1 MGEFP
6 FLSNSYGSFG
16 LTLPAESVTYRSE
29 STGAPVLTTTYTRDQ
44 FASFRSGHSSNH
56 RHLLNGIGPMWRDPS
71 NYSRWGTR
79 YEGIS
84 KGKFK
89 VGPLGLWY
97 ADNVYIPQSDLIGFG
112 LRDSNPHFA
121 SGTINSVNA
130 NSAEVRN
137 SYDRAVANALSD
149 LASSKASLGENLA
162 QLNQTADLFGT
173 VVESTMDLFRAY
185 RALRHGQIP
194 KLSSF
199 NARALKKLVMN
210 RKLEKRIA
218 NYWLSYWYGFK
229 PLVSDAYGL
238 WELMKE
244 QSPKGMLVHGR
255 GRSGV
260 QHNGDIYIPAT
271 SALQT
276 GLRFS
281 DSSSVMHQT
290 HLTGSLNDAR
300 MSRIINRAGLLNI
313 PDLVWELVPFSFVV
327 DWSVPVG
334 QFLSNLTAT
343 SGLTFVGGSSTVR
356 FERELDAYVAP
367 QWQHG
372 SENSAKSHLWGFGV
386 TRTKLTKFPMGS
398 LYVKPFF
405 TGASRFATI
414 AALLSNLT
422 RS

>member
-1 MGEFP
+1 
-6 FLSNSYGSFG
+6 
-16 LTLPAESVTYRSE
+16 
-29 STGAPVLTTTYTRDQ
+29 
-44 FASFRSGHSSNH
+44 
-56 RHLLNGIGPMWRDPS
+56 
-71 NYSRWGTR
+71 
-79 YEGIS
+79 
-84 KGKFK
+84 
-89 VGPLGLWY
+89 VGPSRLLY
-97 ADNVYIPQSDLIGFG
+97 VDNAYIPQSDVIGFAIK
-112 LRDSNPHFA
+112 DSNPHFG
-121 SGTINSVNA
+121 SGSLISFNA
-130 NSAEVRN
+130 NNGEVRN
-137 SYDRAVANALSD
+137 SRDRAEANALSD

-173 VVESTMDLFRAY
+173 VVESSMDLFRAY

-199 NARALKKLVMN
+199 NARALKKLVMD
-210 RKLEKRIA
+210 RRLEKRIA

-260 QHNGDIYIPAT
+260 WHNGNIDIPAT
-271 SALQT
+271 SSLQT

-300 MSRIINRAGLLNI
+300 ISRIINRAGLLNI

-356 FERELDAYVAP
+356 YERELLATISP
-367 QWQHG
+367 QWQRNA
-372 SENSAKSHLWGFGV
+372 SSATSHLWGFGV
-386 TRTKLTKFPMGS
+386 TRTKLTQFPIGS

-422 RS
+422 RT